1 MRSQRIQYSHK
12 PRCFEGIG
20 MKLTIYRKLLLS
32 YLAMALLTV
41 LASAYAIFSLQH
53 LNENAFRIINEDVAV
68 VDICKKMMDTLL
80 AQQSAEKRYLILRD
94 QTIEEIFQ
102 SRDRE
107 FSSAIALLRQNSFP
121 DVGPALAGIERLH
134 SRYVALFSD
143 EVALIRE
150 NRNEDAQTLSEDA
163 GRKAIDEIALHI
175 RNLQKRAEGDID
187 ARLNEIKV
195 RGLTAARMTVAL
207 SLVSVVVG
215 LLLVMLVTYNISRP
229 LRRLEQATALIA
241 EGNFDY
247 DFRMNRRDEIGSLAH
262 AFGVMSRRLKVLEE
276 RNLDASPLT
285 GLPGNRAIEQ
295 EIVKRLEA
303 KQPFSLC
310 HVDLDNFKP
319 FADNYGYAWGSEVI
333 KEVAGLLAEK
343 VWEMETP
350 GDFLGHI
357 GGDDFVIIS
366 VPGRAEE
373 LCSRIIAGFDER
385 IRKYYTE
392 EDRSQGF
399 FVGKDRKGI
408 EQAFPLISIT
418 IAIVTDDG
426 SRFRSPLDMAE
437 TAARLKEYA
446 KTLPGSNYAT
456 EKDVQG
462 E

>member
-1 MRSQRIQYSHK
+1 
-12 PRCFEGIG
+12 
-20 MKLTIYRKLLLS
+20 MKLTIYGKLLLS

-41 LASAYAIFSLQH
+41 LASAYAIFSLQQ
-53 LNENAFRIINEDVAV
+53 LNEHAFRIISEDVAV
-68 VDICKKMMDTLL
+68 VDISKKMMDTLI

-94 QTIEEIFQ
+94 QTIEELFR

-107 FSSAIALLRQNSFP
+107 FNSAITQLRQNSFP
-121 DVGPALAGIERLH
+121 GVGPALAKIAQFHG
-134 SRYVALFSD
+134 RYVEVFSA

-150 NRNEDAQTLSEDA
+150 NRAEDAQALSEDA
-163 GRKAIDEIALHI
+163 GRKAIDEIAFYI
-175 RNLQKRAEGDID
+175 RSLQKSAEGDID
-187 ARLNEIKV
+187 ARLNQIKV
-195 RGLTAARMTVAL
+195 RGLTASRLTVAL
-207 SLVSVVVG
+207 SLVSLVVG
-215 LLLVMLVTYNISRP
+215 LLLVMLITYNISRP

-262 AFGVMSRRLKVLEE
+262 AFEVMSRRLKVLEE

-310 HVDLDNFKP
+310 QVDLDNFKP

-343 VWEMETP
+343 VREMETP

-357 GGDDFVIIS
+357 GGDDFVILS
-366 VPGRAEE
+366 VPGCAEE

-408 EQAFPLISIT
+408 EQAFPLITVT

-456 EKDVQG
+456 EKDVQS

>member
-1 MRSQRIQYSHK
+1 
-12 PRCFEGIG
+12 
-20 MKLTIYRKLLLS
+20 MKLTIYRKLLMS

-41 LASAYAIFSLQH
+41 LASAYAIYSLQQ
-53 LNENAFRIINEDVAV
+53 LNEHAFRIISEDVAV
-68 VDICKKMMDTLL
+68 VDISKKLMDTLL

-94 QTIEEIFQ
+94 QTIEELFR

-107 FSSAIALLRQNSFP
+107 FVSATTQLRRNSFP
-121 DVGPALAGIERLH
+121 GVAPALAKIVALH
-134 SRYVALFSD
+134 GRYVKLFSE
-143 EVALIRE
+143 EVALILE
-150 NRNEDAQTLSEDA
+150 NKSEEAQAISENA
-163 GRKAIDEIALHI
+163 GRAAIDEIAFHI
-175 RNLQKRAEGDID
+175 RALQKRADDDID
-187 ARLNEIKV
+187 ARLAAIKV
-195 RGLTAARMTVAL
+195 RGLTASRLTVAL
-207 SLVSVVVG
+207 SLVSLAVG
-215 LLLVMLVTYNISRP
+215 LVLVMLVTYNISRP

-262 AFGVMSRRLKVLEE
+262 AFGVMSKRLKVLEE

-295 EIVKRLEA
+295 EIVERLEE

-333 KEVAGLLAEK
+333 KEVAALLAEK
-343 VWEMETP
+343 VKERATP

-357 GGDDFVIIS
+357 GGDDFVILS

-373 LCSRIIAGFDER
+373 LCRRIVAGFDQR
-385 IRKYYTE
+385 LRKYYTE
-392 EDRSQGF
+392 EDLKQGF

-408 EQAFPLISIT
+408 RQAFPLISVT

-426 SRFRSPLDMAE
+426 SRFRNPLDMAE
-437 TAARLKEYA
+437 AAARLKEYA
-446 KTLPGSNYAT
+446 KTLPGSNYVT
-456 EKDVQG
+456 EKDVHG

>member
-1 MRSQRIQYSHK
+1 M
-12 PRCFEGIG
+12 
-20 MKLTIYRKLLLS
+20 LS
-32 YLAMALLTV
+32 D
-41 LASAYAIFSLQH
+41 
-53 LNENAFRIINEDVAV
+53 N
-68 VDICKKMMDTLL
+68 
-80 AQQSAEKRYLILRD
+80 
-94 QTIEEIFQ
+94 
-102 SRDRE
+102 
-107 FSSAIALLRQNSFP
+107 
-121 DVGPALAGIERLH
+121 
-134 SRYVALFSD
+134 
-143 EVALIRE
+143 
-150 NRNEDAQTLSEDA
+150 A
-163 GRKAIDEIALHI
+163 GRKAIDEIALRI
-175 RNLQKRAEGDID
+175 RALQKRAEGDID
-187 ARLNEIKV
+187 ARLNAIKV
-195 RGLTAARMTVAL
+195 RGLTASRLTVAL
-207 SLVSVVVG
+207 SIVSLVMG

-343 VWEMETP
+343 MREMETP

-373 LCSRIIAGFDER
+373 LCRRIIAGFDER

-408 EQAFPLISIT
+408 EQAFPLISVT
-418 IAIVTDDG
+418 IVIVSDDG

-456 EKDVQG
+456 EKDLQC

>member
-1 MRSQRIQYSHK
+1 
-12 PRCFEGIG
+12 
-20 MKLTIYRKLLLS
+20 MKLTIYGKLLLS

-41 LASAYAIFSLQH
+41 LASVYAIVSLQH
-53 LNENAFRIINEDVAV
+53 LNEQAFRIINEDVAV
-68 VDICKKMMDTLL
+68 VDTSKKLMDTLI

-94 QTIEEIFQ
+94 QTIEELFR

-107 FSSAIALLRQNSFP
+107 FESAIAQLRQNSFP
-121 DVGPALAGIERLH
+121 GVGPAVTGIAQFH
-134 SRYVALFSD
+134 GRYVEVFSA
-143 EVALIRE
+143 EVELIRE
-150 NRNEDAQTLSEDA
+150 NRGEDAQALSENA
-163 GRKAIDEIALHI
+163 GRKAIDEIALRI
-175 RNLQKRAEGDID
+175 RALQKIADDDID
-187 ARLNEIKV
+187 ARLNAIKV
-195 RGLTAARMTVAL
+195 RGLTASRMTVAL
-207 SLVSVVVG
+207 SIVSLVVG
-215 LLLVMLVTYNISRP
+215 LLLVLLVTYNISRP

-247 DFRMNRRDEIGSLAH
+247 EFRMNRRDEIGSLAH
-262 AFGVMSRRLKVLEE
+262 AFGVMSKRLKILEE

-295 EIVKRLEA
+295 EIVRRLEA

-343 VWEMETP
+343 VREMETP

-357 GGDDFVIIS
+357 GGDDFVILS
-366 VPGRAEE
+366 VPGCAEE
-373 LCSRIIAGFDER
+373 LCGRVVAGFDER
-385 IRKYYTE
+385 LRKYYTG
-392 EDRSQGF
+392 EDRKQGF
-399 FVGKDRKGI
+399 FVGRDRKGI
-408 EQAFPLISIT
+408 RQAFPLISVT

-437 TAARLKEYA
+437 AAARLKEYA
-446 KTLPGSNYAT
+446 KTLPGSNYVT
-456 EKDVQG
+456 EKDVHG